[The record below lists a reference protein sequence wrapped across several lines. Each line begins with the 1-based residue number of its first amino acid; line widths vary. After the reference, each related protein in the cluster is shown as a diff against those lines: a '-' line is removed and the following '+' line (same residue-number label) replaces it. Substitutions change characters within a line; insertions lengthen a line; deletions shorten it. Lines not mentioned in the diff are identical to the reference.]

1 MHRRQILSL
10 QMLTACCC
18 LIMFSGHAVMAAA
31 DGKTGNKSTT
41 VPKEVAS
48 GRPMSAV
55 ELRRLYS
62 GKTWLW
68 ESGGGYL
75 DPSGRFDAISGADR
89 TRATVINGKWSAS
102 SKGRMCFQGMWKT
115 KAGKSPSKTCFTH
128 YVWGDA
134 IYQRR
139 EPGGT
144 WYAFKRSPT
153 GEADE
158 FNKLVEGN
166 RIAAQMRPQQAAQTL
181 SRRKRK

>member
-1 MHRRQILSL
+1 MQRQWNRSL
-10 QMLTACCC
+10 QTLVACCC
-18 LIMFSGHAVMAAA
+18 LMMLVGHAAAA
-31 DGKTGNKSTT
+31 TNKAGSKSAA

-48 GRPMSAV
+48 GRPMSAT

-68 ESGGGYL
+68 ESGGGYM
-75 DPSGRFDAISGADR
+75 DPNGRFDAVTGSDR
-89 TRATVINGKWSAS
+89 KRATVANGKWSTS
-102 SKGRMCFQGMWKT
+102 NKGRMCFQGLWKT
-115 KAGKSPSKTCFTH
+115 AAGKSRSETCFTH

-144 WYAFKRSPT
+144 WYAFKRSPVE
-153 GEADE
+153 EADE

-166 RIAAQMRPQQAAQTL
+166 RIADQMRSQQAAQ
-181 SRRKRK
+181 SSSQRKRK